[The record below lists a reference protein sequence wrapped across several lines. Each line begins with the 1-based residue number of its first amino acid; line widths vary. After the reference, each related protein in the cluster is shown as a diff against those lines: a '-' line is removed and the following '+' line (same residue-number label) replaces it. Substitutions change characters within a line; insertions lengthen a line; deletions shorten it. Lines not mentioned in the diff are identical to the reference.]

1 MTIDYSPEDLE
12 QLLSVST
19 ENEYMSSLFS
29 LHENFKSII
38 DQFENFSTDQ
48 NEGAIALL
56 DEIKLSI
63 AENQL
68 SIQGH
73 LKKQPNDIMTDSTLP
88 PLFNDLESKH
98 LDDTFSKNFVQYHS
112 AIELLNTSYSKL
124 DGSNKDINIS
134 HATFKVS
141 CEGWLDKLSKKSKTK
156 EVAKKEEPKKEVPKK
171 EEPKKEEPKK
181 EEPKK
186 EEIKKEEPKKEEPKK
201 EEPKKEEPKKE
212 EPKKE
217 DVKKEEPKKEEPKKE
232 EPKKEAIVDEVERQD
247 DYADIANISDTVSK
261 NLAHF
266 IENYNK
272 LHDGRKTVNDCISQL
287 SAFAS
292 KGLQVE
298 SALEPLNKQL
308 KSFGDLQSEYLTKLL
323 KVSQEFDS
331 VIKEMHSVT
340 ENTLLK
346 L

>member
-171 EEPKKEEPKK
+171 EVAKKEEPKK
-181 EEPKK
+181 EVA
-186 EEIKKEEPKKEEPKK
+186 KKEEPKKEEPKK
-201 EEPKKEEPKKE
+201 EEP
-212 EPKKE
+212 
-217 DVKKEEPKKEEPKKE
+217 KKEEPKKEEPKKE

-247 DYADIANISDTVSK
+247 DYTDIANISDTVSK

-266 IENYNK
+266 MENYNK